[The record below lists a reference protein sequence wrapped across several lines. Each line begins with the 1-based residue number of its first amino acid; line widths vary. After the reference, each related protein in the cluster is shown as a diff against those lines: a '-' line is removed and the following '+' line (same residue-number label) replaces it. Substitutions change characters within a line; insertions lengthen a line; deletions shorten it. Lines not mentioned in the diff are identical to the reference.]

1 MLPPGHSGRTHPRRN
16 DHMNKAQVYAKHIA
30 ARISPKKMAIVM
42 DMVRGKELEK
52 AKILLAFDTTKSAKL
67 LLKVLKSAEANATH
81 NYNLKKENLYLSE
94 VCVNGGKMQ
103 KSGRPGSKGRFDPM
117 LKRSSHLIV
126 GLSEAKLKSSVKGD
140 NK

>member
-1 MLPPGHSGRTHPRRN
+1 
-16 DHMNKAQVYAKHIA
+16 
-30 ARISPKKMAIVM
+30 
-42 DMVRGKELEK
+42 
-52 AKILLAFDTTKSAKL
+52 
-67 LLKVLKSAEANATH
+67 
-81 NYNLKKENLYLSE
+81 
-94 VCVNGGKMQ
+94 VNGGKMQ